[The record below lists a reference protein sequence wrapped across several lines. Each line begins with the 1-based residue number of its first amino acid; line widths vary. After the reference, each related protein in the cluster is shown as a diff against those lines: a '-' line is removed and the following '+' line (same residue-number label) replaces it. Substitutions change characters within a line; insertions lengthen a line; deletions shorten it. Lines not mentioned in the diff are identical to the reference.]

1 MACRIAFS
9 NMAAYRYNLRQL
21 FMKPLKIFETSRVW
35 IMMSPIAQRFLIAS
49 LVYLMLGLL
58 AQTVTV
64 FDLWL
69 GFNPLAYTAVSATMQ
84 LLLLGWLTQ
93 LGLALVYD
101 RWLRPVREQIISGGS
116 PWRPGLPMTV
126 FVLFNIG
133 LPLVIIGQPG
143 LIMLGGNWLGAAAAF
158 GALLQLFAGLAFVY
172 DAWQTMLR

>member
-1 MACRIAFS
+1 
-9 NMAAYRYNLRQL
+9 
-21 FMKPLKIFETSRVW
+21 
-35 IMMSPIAQRFLIAS
+35 MMSPIAQRFLIAS

-116 PWRPGLPMTV
+116 PRRPGLPMTV

-143 LIMLGGNWLGAAAAF
+143 LMMLGGNWLGAVAAF

-172 DAWQTMLR
+172 DAWQAMLR

>member
-1 MACRIAFS
+1 M
-9 NMAAYRYNLRQL
+9 
-21 FMKPLKIFETSRVW
+21 MKTQKVSKTFGVW
-35 IMMSPIAQRFLIAS
+35 IIMSPIAQRFLIAS

-101 RWLRPVREQIISGGS
+101 RGLMPAGEMDKSTQEAQHRTLPVV
-116 PWRPGLPMTV
+116 V
-126 FVLFNIG
+126 FVLFNVG

-172 DAWQTMLR
+172 DAWQAMLR

>member
-1 MACRIAFS
+1 MSAIA
-9 NMAAYRYNLRQL
+9 
-21 FMKPLKIFETSRVW
+21 K
-35 IMMSPIAQRFLIAS
+35 RFLIAS
-49 LVYLMLGLL
+49 LGYLILGLL

-64 FDLWL
+64 FDVWL

-84 LLLLGWLTQ
+84 LLWLGWLTQ

-101 RWLRPVREQIISGGS
+101 RWLMPVREQIILGGS
-116 PWRPGLPMTV
+116 PRRPGLPMTV

-143 LIMLGGNWLGAAAAF
+143 LIMLGDNWLGAVAAF

-172 DAWQTMLR
+172 DVWKAMLR